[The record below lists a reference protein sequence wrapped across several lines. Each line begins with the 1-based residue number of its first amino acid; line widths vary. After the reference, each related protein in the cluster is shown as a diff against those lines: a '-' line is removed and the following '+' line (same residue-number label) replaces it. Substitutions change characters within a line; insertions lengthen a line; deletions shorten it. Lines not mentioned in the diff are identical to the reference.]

1 MSLHFQN
8 SLSRV
13 IRWFTQI
20 ETWIVIVLVAFVIG
34 FGLLQ
39 IVLRNLF
46 STGLVWGD
54 TFLRHA
60 VLWICLL
67 GAARATAEGKHI
79 HIDLLPRLLPGKL
92 NSFIKIVANTLPV
105 IVSIV
110 LFYSSLEFV
119 RDERLSG
126 QIALEFIPFWW
137 LELIFPFCFIVM
149 TIRFAAGLIKVT
161 IRSDNEVEA

>member
-1 MSLHFQN
+1 MSLPLQN
-8 SLSRV
+8 SLNQVS
-13 IRWFTQI
+13 RWFTRV

-39 IVLRNLF
+39 IILRNVF

-79 HIDLLPRLLPGKL
+79 HIDLLPRLLPVQFRSL
-92 NSFIKIVANTLPV
+92 IRIVANTLPV
-105 IVSIV
+105 VVSAI
-110 LFYSSLEFV
+110 LLYSSLEFV
-119 RDERLSG
+119 QNERLAG
-126 QIALEFIPFWW
+126 QSAVEFIPFWW
-137 LELIFPFCFIVM
+137 LELIFPFSFMVM
-149 TIRFAAGLIKVT
+149 TIRFAGKLIEGA
-161 IRSDNEVEA
+161 IWSQDEVKA